1 MNPKASESIG
11 PLTPAVF
18 HILLVLAGGKAH
30 GYAIMNHIDRMTDRR
45 VRLGPGTLYR
55 SIYKMTLDG
64 TCVSSKRWSEACKS
78 FDSLWASAPGRERLC
93 MSCRSPSRPSDNSP
107 SRFVRDPSLSG
118 KTRHEDPHGNAQHAI
133 EREARQGGD
142 YRVSRHG

>member
-1 MNPKASESIG
+1 MHPNVSESIG

-64 TCVSSKRWSEACKS
+64 LIEQVDQRGSSVDERRLSYRITRRGLEVARAEVRRLEALVRLARRRGLLGDSSE
-78 FDSLWASAPGRERLC
+78 
-93 MSCRSPSRPSDNSP
+93 
-107 SRFVRDPSLSG
+107 
-118 KTRHEDPHGNAQHAI
+118 TRRTAQ
-133 EREARQGGD
+133 
-142 YRVSRHG
+142 S

>member
-1 MNPKASESIG
+1 MHPNVSESIG

-18 HILLVLAGGKAH
+18 HILLVLAGKEAH

-64 TCVSSKRWSEACKS
+64 LIEQVDQRGSSV
-78 FDSLWASAPGRERLC
+78 DERRLTY
-93 MSCRSPSRPSDNSP
+93 RI
-107 SRFVRDPSLSG
+107 
-118 KTRHEDPHGNAQHAI
+118 TRRGLEVARA
-133 EREARQGGD
+133 EARRLEALVRLARRRGLLGD
-142 YRVSRHG
+142 SSETRRTAQS